1 MRPNGEG
8 RVENIIEIN
17 VPNAISIILMAA
29 IGALI
34 IGAVKK
40 LLSKG
45 GLPTT
50 GKGANTTLYGMA
62 A

>member
-1 MRPNGEG
+1 MRG
-8 RVENIIEIN
+8 RALENIIEIN
-17 VPNAISIILMAA
+17 VPNAISIVLMAA

-40 LLSKG
+40 LLNRSG
-45 GLPTT
+45 QATT